1 MGSALPVDCL
11 ACLQM
16 VTTSSGSTYQGARTG
31 TRLCSKGVSTR
42 VESSTYFPTK
52 SLWGVAGLISSFSG
66 TVLLARMV
74 NIPATTVSGR
84 KFPESIW
91 VVDTR
96 ITLPVPSILVGR
108 CAAQELSL
116 MRR

>member
-1 MGSALPVDCL
+1 M
-11 ACLQM
+11 
-16 VTTSSGSTYQGARTG
+16 
-31 TRLCSKGVSTR
+31 STR
-42 VESSTYFPTK
+42 VVSSTYFPTK
-52 SLWGVAGLISSFSG
+52 SLWGVAGLIYSFSG

-96 ITLPVPSILVGR
+96 ITLPVPSIPVSYTHLAAGR
-108 CAAQELSL
+108 PATSAL
-116 MRR
+116 MPACM